1 MPREHRNQQESAS
14 RATKIDSIDR
24 EIIAILQSDGRRS
37 FTRVGEQL
45 GVSESVVRY
54 RVQRLE
60 RAGVLQIVAVAD
72 PLKVGFEFMA
82 FIGTKVAPGHL
93 DAVIAAVVEIRET
106 SYVANLAGSFDLI
119 VEVICRDAAHFS
131 DVLTKQIQ
139 AIPGI
144 VDTQSFVELGIH
156 KMSYGWATTQRRSAT
171 VTVTDTASDAS

>member
-1 MPREHRNQQESAS
+1 M
-14 RATKIDSIDR
+14 DR

-37 FTRVGEQL
+37 FTRVAEQV

-82 FIGTKVAPGHL
+82 FIGIKVTPGRL
-93 DAVIAAVVEIRET
+93 EGVIAALVEVQET

-119 VEVICRDAAHFS
+119 AEVICRDASHFAE
-131 DVLTKQIQ
+131 VLTRKIQ
-139 AIPGI
+139 RISGI

-156 KMSYGWATTQRRSAT
+156 KMSFGWATAQRRAAN
-171 VTVTDTASDAS
+171 VAAVDAAPVDAGTGG